1 MTADPDIPCAYDRDR
16 AEALR
21 SLSRGADA
29 VDTGRPWL
37 RRLVLPGL
45 LVALMATAAVGA
57 MLYRPASPDQPGVE
71 TAEAGR
77 DGEKTGRAAAAAVK
91 PVAREIAS
99 SGFVVAPR
107 TAVVFAKYEGRVSR
121 IETAPGETVAAGQVL
136 AKLEDAGADFA
147 LEQARAAKRQAELVT
162 TARLIDLAQARALV
176 ARKERLAAS
185 EAGSRQALDDARTA
199 MERAANALEQARH
212 ACDSA
217 DLLIR
222 IAEEHVA
229 ELTIRAP
236 IAGVVTRMDAHL
248 GEMVLS
254 RADNV
259 RESQS
264 LFAITDMDSLAIDAD
279 VAEAAVAPLKPGL
292 RGEATLDAFPDRPF
306 PIAVLR
312 LAPVATAE
320 KGAVTLRL
328 SLDHPPAGIRPKMA
342 ARIRIALEPAGD
354 AIP

>member
-1 MTADPDIPCAYDRDR
+1 
-16 AEALR
+16 
-21 SLSRGADA
+21 
-29 VDTGRPWL
+29 
-37 RRLVLPGL
+37 
-45 LVALMATAAVGA
+45 
-57 MLYRPASPDQPGVE
+57 
-71 TAEAGR
+71 
-77 DGEKTGRAAAAAVK
+77 
-91 PVAREIAS
+91 
-99 SGFVVAPR
+99 
-107 TAVVFAKYEGRVSR
+107 
-121 IETAPGETVAAGQVL
+121 
-136 AKLEDAGADFA
+136 
-147 LEQARAAKRQAELVT
+147 
-162 TARLIDLAQARALV
+162 
-176 ARKERLAAS
+176 
-185 EAGSRQALDDARTA
+185 

-236 IAGVVTRMDAHL
+236 IAGVVSRMDAHL

-254 RADNV
+254 RADSV

-342 ARIRIALEPAGD
+342 ARIRIALDPAGD